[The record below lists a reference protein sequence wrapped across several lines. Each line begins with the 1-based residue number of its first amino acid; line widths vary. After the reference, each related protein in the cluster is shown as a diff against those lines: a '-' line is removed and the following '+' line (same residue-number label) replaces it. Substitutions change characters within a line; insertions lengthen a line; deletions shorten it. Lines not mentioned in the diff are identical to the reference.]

1 MYLELQN
8 IHKTWKNK
16 SGENYS
22 LQNISL
28 SILQNEFVCIIGPSG
43 CGKTSLL
50 KIMSGIVIPDIGKV
64 IYNDTI
70 VDKEVNGC
78 SMIFQEP
85 SLYPWKT
92 VEENIELGLIFQ
104 KYPRQTRK
112 EIVAEKIKLAGL
124 ENFEKLYPHQLS
136 GGMKQKT
143 QLARVL
149 ALNPDIVF
157 LDEPFAAMDEILK
170 NKFDNYLLNLWE
182 KEQKTFVLVTHS
194 LEEALFLA
202 DRIILMSP
210 DPGKI
215 HLEQNIDLPR
225 PRDLFS
231 KDIVEL
237 RKHLRNEI
245 SKFY

>member
-8 IHKTWKNK
+8 ISKTWKNK
-16 SGENYS
+16 TGDNYS
-22 LQNISL
+22 LQDISL
-28 SILQNEFVCIIGPSG
+28 SISRNEFVCIIGPSG

-50 KIMSGIVIPDIGKV
+50 KIMSGIVTPDSGEVIHNDKV
-64 IYNDTI
+64 
-70 VDKEVNGC
+70 VEKAANGH
-78 SMIFQEP
+78 SMVFQEP

-92 VEENIELGLIFQ
+92 VVENIELGLIFQ
-104 KYPRQTRK
+104 KYPKQERK
-112 EIVAEKIKLAGL
+112 KIVSEKIKLAGL
-124 ENFEKLYPHQLS
+124 ESFENLYPHQLS

-157 LDEPFAAMDEILK
+157 LDEPFAAMDEVLK
-170 NKFDNYLLNLWE
+170 NKFDNYLLKLWE

-194 LEEALFLA
+194 IEEALFLA

-215 HLEQNIDLPR
+215 QLEKEIDLPR

-237 RKHLRNEI
+237 RKSLRNEI